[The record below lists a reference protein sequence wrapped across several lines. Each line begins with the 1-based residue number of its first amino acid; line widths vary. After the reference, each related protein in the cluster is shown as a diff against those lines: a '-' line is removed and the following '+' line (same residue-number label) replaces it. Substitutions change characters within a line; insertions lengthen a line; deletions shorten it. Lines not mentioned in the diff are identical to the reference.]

1 MDGQEGAILIHR
13 GGRLSP
19 FGAGGRRPGGVRHY
33 CAMRESLLRRFG
45 LRLAP
50 LFNPAAEEERRGR
63 KQILELLRS
72 QKAAHAAE
80 RTRVEALK
88 KEVDALKKDVHGLT
102 ERLAGTRKVVESG
115 FAGQRKA
122 ADVLKDDLRELQG
135 DHSQRIRSTISR
147 QSAFLKGVLGSTQ
160 AISQQAVTQQQV
172 MQRLARIAAG
182 TRPIL
187 VGPWAG
193 EVGFELIYWIPFVRW
208 FVEHFAVDPAR
219 LVVVSRGGPVS
230 WYGELAAGY
239 LDVLDLAGPRGAA
252 PSGVTLK
259 QRHIGPRDRRLIRLV
274 SRRIGAMPS
283 VLHPAYL
290 YGMAATYLDGQ
301 TGVRPLLQT
310 LRYRTITPPPRTLV
324 PGLPAEY
331 VAAKFYFSAAFPDT
345 TANRRFVKDV
355 LSRGTAGLPV
365 VLLDQ
370 GTAVDDH
377 GQYSDAR
384 HLSLASL
391 GVTLTPANNLEVQT
405 AVVGHARAFVGT
417 YGGFSYL
424 APMCGVEA
432 TVFHSVAEYYLHH
445 RYLADLAFSRLHA
458 APLTV
463 IPTFAAGLLDGG
475 LVTAASAG
483 AAHRG

>member
-1 MDGQEGAILIHR
+1 MSD
-13 GGRLSP
+13 
-19 FGAGGRRPGGVRHY
+19 
-33 CAMRESLLRRFG
+33 SLLRRFG

-50 LFNPAAEEERRGR
+50 LFNPSADDERRGR

-72 QKAAHAAE
+72 QRAAHATE
-80 RTRVEALK
+80 RTRAEALK
-88 KEVDALKKDVHGLT
+88 KNVDALTKEVHRLT
-102 ERLAGTRKVVESG
+102 ERLAGTRAVVESG

-122 ADVLKDDLRELQG
+122 ADVLKGDLRALQS
-135 DHSQRIRSTISR
+135 DHSQRIRSTMSR
-147 QSAFLKGVLGSTQ
+147 QNAFLKGVLGSTQ
-160 AISQQAVTQQQV
+160 SISQQAVTQQQV
-172 MQRLARIAAG
+172 MQRLSRIAAG

-230 WYGELAAGY
+230 WYGELATRY
-239 LDVLDLAGPRGAA
+239 LDVLDLAGLHGTTPDGA
-252 PSGVTLK
+252 TLK
-259 QRHIGPRDRRLIRLV
+259 QRRISPRDRRLLRVV
-274 SRRIGAMPS
+274 SQRIGAVPS

-290 YGMAATYLDGQ
+290 YGMVATYLDGQ

-310 LRYRTITPPPRTLV
+310 LRYRAIAPPPRTLV

-345 TANRRFVKDV
+345 AANRRFVEDI
-355 LSRGTAGLPV
+355 LSRVPGGLPV
-365 VLLDQ
+365 VLLNQ
-370 GTAVDDH
+370 GAAVDDH
-377 GQYSDAR
+377 GQYADAR

-391 GVTLTPANNLEVQT
+391 GAAMTPANNLEVQT

-463 IPTFAAGLLDGG
+463 IPTHAAGLLTAG
-475 LVTAASAG
+475 LATVTGAG

>member
-1 MDGQEGAILIHR
+1 MGQ
-13 GGRLSP
+13 SW
-19 FGAGGRRPGGVRHY
+19 
-33 CAMRESLLRRFG
+33 LRRFG

-50 LFNPAAEEERRGR
+50 LFNPAAEDERRGR
-63 KQILELLRS
+63 KQVLELLRK
-72 QKAAHAAE
+72 QQAAQAAE
-80 RTRVEALK
+80 RTRAEALRK
-88 KEVDALKKDVHGLT
+88 DVEALKKDVHRLT
-102 ERLAGTRKVVESG
+102 ERLAGTREVVESG
-115 FAGQRKA
+115 FAGQRRA
-122 ADVLKDDLRELQG
+122 ADVLKGDLRALQG
-135 DHSQRIRSTISR
+135 DHAQRIRTTISR

-160 AISQQAVTQQQV
+160 SISQQAVTQQQV
-172 MQRLARIAAG
+172 MQRLSRIAAG

-187 VGPWAG
+187 IGPWAG

-208 FVEHFAVDPAR
+208 FVEHFAVNPSR
-219 LVVVSRGGPVS
+219 LVVLSRGGPAS
-230 WYGELAAGY
+230 WYGDLAPRY

-252 PSGVTLK
+252 PDGTTLK
-259 QRHIGPRDRRLIRLV
+259 QRHVGQRDRRLIRLV
-274 SRRIGAMPS
+274 RERIGAVPS
-283 VLHPAYL
+283 VLHPTYL

-301 TGVRPLLQT
+301 TGVRPLLET
-310 LRYRTITPPPRTLV
+310 LRYRAITPPPRTLV
-324 PGLPAEY
+324 PGLPEAY

-345 TANRRFVKDV
+345 AENRRFVQDV
-355 LSRGTAGLPV
+355 LSRAAANLPV

-391 GVTLTPANNLEVQT
+391 GATVTPANNLDVQT

-432 TVFHSVAEYYLHH
+432 TVFHSVAGYYLHH

-463 IPTFAAGLLDGG
+463 IPTYAAGLLDRG
-475 LVTAASAG
+475 LATAASAG